1 MRSAA
6 SKPPTAGAMA
16 RRNPS
21 IASLVPIAAALLGV
35 TLLAAGSP
43 ARAQDYGNDS
53 WRPRPISN
61 FETWADG
68 RLVDVQLKV
77 DGDPAPLYVAPGH
90 DDRHYFQAFAGRNYS
105 VLLKNNSGRRV
116 AVLLAVDG
124 LNAVNGEITALRP
137 DEGMYV
143 LGPWEQATI
152 RGWRTSLNEVRRFV
166 FVDERRSYAERTGQS
181 NSDMGW
187 IRVLSFREQT
197 PWWHS
202 RRSGWDQ
209 PKARFRDD
217 GPQANVPAPVPMNEV
232 PQARAEDSKDGAPA
246 PTTKSVAPEAQDNL
260 THGEQGQGGSFP
272 GTGWGERKQDRVQR
286 TQFTPDPVAVD
297 HLIFRYEYA
306 SGLQALGILPARR
319 FRDRLGERDGEM
331 GFARPPR

>member
-152 RGWRTSLNEVRRFV
+152 RGWRTALHATRRAAPRGARGRAGGGGADGV
-166 FVDERRSYAERTGQS
+166 AGAAPRARRGA
-181 NSDMGW
+181 
-187 IRVLSFREQT
+187 RVCF
-197 PWWHS
+197 
-202 RRSGWDQ
+202 GG
-209 PKARFRDD
+209 A
-217 GPQANVPAPVPMNEV
+217 
-232 PQARAEDSKDGAPA
+232 APA
-246 PTTKSVAPEAQDNL
+246 
-260 THGEQGQGGSFP
+260 
-272 GTGWGERKQDRVQR
+272 
-286 TQFTPDPVAVD
+286 TPRGAG
-297 HLIFRYEYA
+297 A
-306 SGLQALGILPARR
+306 
-319 FRDRLGERDGEM
+319 
-331 GFARPPR
+331 